1 MYGLIGQMIA
11 VTNKRDQ
18 LIEILLS
25 GTKDMPGCISY
36 VISKDAEND
45 DALWITEVWDS
56 KESHSASLSLA
67 SVQTAITQ
75 GKPLISGFGQRFETL
90 PVGGHGIGTG

>member
-1 MYGLIGQMIA
+1 MYGLIVQMIA

-18 LIEILLS
+18 LIEILLN

-36 VISKDAEND
+36 VISKDVENED
-45 DALWITEVWDS
+45 RLWITEVWDS
-56 KESHSASLSLA
+56 KESHSESLSLA

-90 PVGGHGIGTG
+90 PVGGHGIGIG

>member
-1 MYGLIGQMIA
+1 MYGLIVQMIA

-18 LIEILLS
+18 LIEILLN

-36 VISKDAEND
+36 VISKDAENED
-45 DALWITEVWDS
+45 GLWITEVWDS

-75 GKPLISGFGQRFETL
+75 GKPLISGFGQRIETL